1 MSEQNVIV
9 ERVGSRLDIV
19 LNRPDRKN
27 SITQQLAVELR
38 DAFLN
43 VPSEAGCIL
52 LSGSGGAFCSG
63 IDLKIAGAD
72 LKNEPLTAWVEVHA
86 AIYKC
91 RVPVVVAL
99 ERYAI
104 NAGAALALA
113 ANIVVAGE
121 SSFLQ
126 VGEIAMGV
134 PAFLGSAGGAVLAS
148 KIPTS
153 SMRPMVLVLLIIVA
167 VYTWFKPDLGK
178 FENLRHLPKR
188 RVQIAAIAGVVIGFY
203 DGIFGPGTGS
213 FLMLILVASLG
224 YAFITASAIAKVVNV
239 ATNVGAI
246 MVFGINGA
254 VLWQIGI
261 ILGVANISGAVIGAR
276 LAIKGGS
283 TLVRKVFLLVTVALI
298 LKVGIATF

>member
-1 MSEQNVIV
+1 MFQDLTIATALFLLAASFFAGFIDSIAGGGGLIQLPALLIGLPKSETA
-9 ERVGSRLDIV
+9 EV
-19 LNRPDRKN
+19 LGTNKLSAVFGTTTAAALYRKQIKPDPK
-27 SITQQLAVELR
+27 
-38 DAFLN
+38 
-43 VPSEAGCIL
+43 IL
-52 LSGSGGAFCSG
+52 L
-63 IDLKIAGAD
+63 
-72 LKNEPLTAWVEVHA
+72 
-86 AIYKC
+86 
-91 RVPVVVAL
+91 
-99 ERYAI
+99 
-104 NAGAALALA
+104 
-113 ANIVVAGE
+113 
-121 SSFLQ
+121 
-126 VGEIAMGV
+126 AMGL

-188 RVQIAAIAGVVIGFY
+188 RVQIAALAGVVIGFY

-246 MVFGINGA
+246 MVFGVNGA

-261 ILGVANISGAVIGAR
+261 ILGIANISGAVIGAR

-283 TLVRKVFLLVTVALI
+283 TLVRKVFLIVTVALI
-298 LKVGIATF
+298 VKVGIATF

>member
-1 MSEQNVIV
+1 MFADLTVATA
-9 ERVGSRLDIV
+9 LF
-19 LNRPDRKN
+19 L
-27 SITQQLAVELR
+27 LA
-38 DAFLN
+38 ASFF
-43 VPSEAGCIL
+43 AG
-52 LSGSGGAFCSG
+52 F
-63 IDLKIAGAD
+63 IDSIAGGGGLIQLPA
-72 LKNEPLTAWVEVHA
+72 LLIGLPKSETAEVLGTNKLSA
-86 AIYKC
+86 VFGTTTA
-91 RVPVVVAL
+91 
-99 ERYAI
+99 
-104 NAGAALALA
+104 AALYRKQIKPDPKIL
-113 ANIVVAGE
+113 
-121 SSFLQ
+121 
-126 VGEIAMGV
+126 IAMGV

-178 FENLRHLPKR
+178 FEDLRHLPKR

-261 ILGVANISGAVIGAR
+261 ILGIANISGAVIGAR

-283 TLVRKVFLLVTVALI
+283 TLVRNVFLLVTVALI
-298 LKVGIATF
+298 VKVGIATF

>member
-1 MSEQNVIV
+1 VFQD
-9 ERVGSRLDIV
+9 L
-19 LNRPDRKN
+19 
-27 SITQQLAVELR
+27 TLATAL
-38 DAFLN
+38 FLLAA
-43 VPSEAGCIL
+43 SFFAGFVD
-52 LSGSGGAFCSG
+52 S
-63 IDLKIAGAD
+63 IAGGGGLIQLPA
-72 LKNEPLTAWVEVHA
+72 LLIGLPKSETAEVLGTNKLSA
-86 AIYKC
+86 VFGTTTA
-91 RVPVVVAL
+91 
-99 ERYAI
+99 
-104 NAGAALALA
+104 AALYRKQIKPDPKIL
-113 ANIVVAGE
+113 
-121 SSFLQ
+121 
-126 VGEIAMGV
+126 IAMGL

-261 ILGVANISGAVIGAR
+261 ILGIANITGAVIGAR

-298 LKVGIATF
+298 VKVGIATF

>member
-1 MSEQNVIV
+1 
-9 ERVGSRLDIV
+9 
-19 LNRPDRKN
+19 
-27 SITQQLAVELR
+27 
-38 DAFLN
+38 
-43 VPSEAGCIL
+43 
-52 LSGSGGAFCSG
+52 
-63 IDLKIAGAD
+63 
-72 LKNEPLTAWVEVHA
+72 
-86 AIYKC
+86 
-91 RVPVVVAL
+91 
-99 ERYAI
+99 
-104 NAGAALALA
+104 
-113 ANIVVAGE
+113 
-121 SSFLQ
+121 
-126 VGEIAMGV
+126 
-134 PAFLGSAGGAVLAS
+134 
-148 KIPTS
+148 
-153 SMRPMVLVLLIIVA
+153 MRPMVLVLLIIVA

-239 ATNVGAI
+239 ATNIGAI

-261 ILGVANISGAVIGAR
+261 ILGIANITGAVIGAR

-298 LKVGIATF
+298 VKVGIATF

>member
-1 MSEQNVIV
+1 MFYDLTIATA
-9 ERVGSRLDIV
+9 LF
-19 LNRPDRKN
+19 L
-27 SITQQLAVELR
+27 LA
-38 DAFLN
+38 ASFF
-43 VPSEAGCIL
+43 AG
-52 LSGSGGAFCSG
+52 F
-63 IDLKIAGAD
+63 IDSIAGGGGLIQLPA
-72 LKNEPLTAWVEVHA
+72 LLIGLPKSGTAEVLGTNKLSSIFGTSTA
-86 AIYKC
+86 
-91 RVPVVVAL
+91 
-99 ERYAI
+99 
-104 NAGAALALA
+104 AALYRKQIKPDPKVL
-113 ANIVVAGE
+113 
-121 SSFLQ
+121 L
-126 VGEIAMGV
+126 AMGL
-134 PAFLGSAGGAVLAS
+134 PALLGSAGGAMLAS

-153 SMRPMVLVLLIIVA
+153 SMRPMVLVLLIVVA

-188 RVQIAAIAGVVIGFY
+188 RIQIAALAGVIIGFY

-254 VLWQIGI
+254 VIWQIGI
-261 ILGVANISGAVIGAR
+261 IMGVANISGAIIGAR

-298 LKVGIATF
+298 VKVGIATF

>member
-1 MSEQNVIV
+1 VFHDLTIATA
-9 ERVGSRLDIV
+9 LF
-19 LNRPDRKN
+19 L
-27 SITQQLAVELR
+27 LA
-38 DAFLN
+38 ASFF
-43 VPSEAGCIL
+43 AG
-52 LSGSGGAFCSG
+52 F
-63 IDLKIAGAD
+63 IDSIAGGGGLIQLPALLIGLPKSD
-72 LKNEPLTAWVEVHA
+72 TAEVLGTNKLSSIFGTSTA
-86 AIYKC
+86 
-91 RVPVVVAL
+91 
-99 ERYAI
+99 
-104 NAGAALALA
+104 AALYRKQIKPDPKVL
-113 ANIVVAGE
+113 
-121 SSFLQ
+121 L
-126 VGEIAMGV
+126 AMGL
-134 PAFLGSAGGAVLAS
+134 PALLGSAGGATLAS

-188 RVQIAAIAGVVIGFY
+188 RIQIAALAGVIIGFY

-246 MVFGINGA
+246 FVFGINGA
-254 VLWQIGI
+254 VIWQIGI
-261 ILGVANISGAVIGAR
+261 IMGVANISGAVIGAR

-298 LKVGIATF
+298 VKVGIATF

>member
-1 MSEQNVIV
+1 MFADLTVATALFLLAASFFAGFIV
-9 ERVGSRLDIV
+9 S
-19 LNRPDRKN
+19 
-27 SITQQLAVELR
+27 
-38 DAFLN
+38 
-43 VPSEAGCIL
+43 
-52 LSGSGGAFCSG
+52 
-63 IDLKIAGAD
+63 IAGGGGLIQLPA
-72 LKNEPLTAWVEVHA
+72 LLIGLPKSETAEVLGTNKLSA
-86 AIYKC
+86 VFGTTTA
-91 RVPVVVAL
+91 
-99 ERYAI
+99 
-104 NAGAALALA
+104 AALYRKQIKPDPKIL
-113 ANIVVAGE
+113 
-121 SSFLQ
+121 
-126 VGEIAMGV
+126 IAMGV

-246 MVFGINGA
+246 MVFGVNGA

-298 LKVGIATF
+298 VKVGIATF

>member
-1 MSEQNVIV
+1 VFADLTV
-9 ERVGSRLDIV
+9 ATALF
-19 LNRPDRKN
+19 L
-27 SITQQLAVELR
+27 LA
-38 DAFLN
+38 ASFF
-43 VPSEAGCIL
+43 AG
-52 LSGSGGAFCSG
+52 F
-63 IDLKIAGAD
+63 IDSIAGGGGLIQLPA
-72 LKNEPLTAWVEVHA
+72 LLIGLPKSETAEVLGTNKLSA
-86 AIYKC
+86 VFGTTTA
-91 RVPVVVAL
+91 
-99 ERYAI
+99 
-104 NAGAALALA
+104 AALYRKQIKPDPKIL
-113 ANIVVAGE
+113 
-121 SSFLQ
+121 
-126 VGEIAMGV
+126 IAMGV

-148 KIPTS
+148 QIPTS

-188 RVQIAAIAGVVIGFY
+188 RVQIAAFAGVVIGFY

-261 ILGVANISGAVIGAR
+261 ILGIANISGAVIGAR

-298 LKVGIATF
+298 VKVGIATF

>member
-1 MSEQNVIV
+1 VFHDLTIATA
-9 ERVGSRLDIV
+9 LF
-19 LNRPDRKN
+19 L
-27 SITQQLAVELR
+27 LA
-38 DAFLN
+38 ASFF
-43 VPSEAGCIL
+43 AG
-52 LSGSGGAFCSG
+52 F
-63 IDLKIAGAD
+63 IDSIAGGGGLIQLPA
-72 LKNEPLTAWVEVHA
+72 LLIGLPKSETAEVLGTNKLSA
-86 AIYKC
+86 VFGTTTA
-91 RVPVVVAL
+91 
-99 ERYAI
+99 
-104 NAGAALALA
+104 AALYRKQIKPDPKIL
-113 ANIVVAGE
+113 
-121 SSFLQ
+121 
-126 VGEIAMGV
+126 IAMGV

-178 FENLRHLPKR
+178 FESLRHLPKR
-188 RVQIAAIAGVVIGFY
+188 RVQIAAIAGVIIGFY

-254 VLWQIGI
+254 VIWQIGI
-261 ILGVANISGAVIGAR
+261 ILGVANVSGAVIGAR

-283 TLVRKVFLLVTVALI
+283 TLVRKVFLIVTVALI
-298 LKVGIATF
+298 VKVGIATF

>member
-1 MSEQNVIV
+1 MFHDLTITTALFLLAASFFAGFIDSIAGGGGLIQLPALLIGLPKSETA
-9 ERVGSRLDIV
+9 EV
-19 LNRPDRKN
+19 LGTNKLSAVFGTTTAAALYRKQIKPDPK
-27 SITQQLAVELR
+27 
-38 DAFLN
+38 
-43 VPSEAGCIL
+43 IL
-52 LSGSGGAFCSG
+52 L
-63 IDLKIAGAD
+63 
-72 LKNEPLTAWVEVHA
+72 
-86 AIYKC
+86 
-91 RVPVVVAL
+91 
-99 ERYAI
+99 
-104 NAGAALALA
+104 
-113 ANIVVAGE
+113 
-121 SSFLQ
+121 
-126 VGEIAMGV
+126 AMGL

-188 RVQIAAIAGVVIGFY
+188 RVQIAALAGVVIGFY

-246 MVFGINGA
+246 MVFGVNGA

-261 ILGVANISGAVIGAR
+261 ILGIANISGAVIGAR

-283 TLVRKVFLLVTVALI
+283 TLVRKVFLIVTVALI
-298 LKVGIATF
+298 VKVGIATF

>member
-1 MSEQNVIV
+1 MFQD
-9 ERVGSRLDIV
+9 LT
-19 LNRPDRKN
+19 L
-27 SITQQLAVELR
+27 TTALFLLA
-38 DAFLN
+38 ASFF
-43 VPSEAGCIL
+43 AG
-52 LSGSGGAFCSG
+52 F
-63 IDLKIAGAD
+63 IDSIAGGGGLIQLPA
-72 LKNEPLTAWVEVHA
+72 LLIGLPKSETAEVLGTNKLSA
-86 AIYKC
+86 VFGTTTA
-91 RVPVVVAL
+91 
-99 ERYAI
+99 
-104 NAGAALALA
+104 AALYRKQIKPDPKIL
-113 ANIVVAGE
+113 
-121 SSFLQ
+121 
-126 VGEIAMGV
+126 IAMGL

-261 ILGVANISGAVIGAR
+261 ILGIANITGAVIGAR

-298 LKVGIATF
+298 VKVGIATF

>member
-1 MSEQNVIV
+1 MFQD
-9 ERVGSRLDIV
+9 L
-19 LNRPDRKN
+19 
-27 SITQQLAVELR
+27 TLATAL
-38 DAFLN
+38 FLLAA
-43 VPSEAGCIL
+43 SFFAG
-52 LSGSGGAFCSG
+52 F
-63 IDLKIAGAD
+63 IDSIAGGGGLIQLPA
-72 LKNEPLTAWVEVHA
+72 LLIGLPKSETAEVLGTNKLSA
-86 AIYKC
+86 VFGTTTA
-91 RVPVVVAL
+91 
-99 ERYAI
+99 
-104 NAGAALALA
+104 AALYRKQIKPDPKIL
-113 ANIVVAGE
+113 
-121 SSFLQ
+121 
-126 VGEIAMGV
+126 IAMGI

-153 SMRPMVLVLLIIVA
+153 SMRPIVLVLLIIVA

-188 RVQIAAIAGVVIGFY
+188 RVQIAAFAGVVIGFY

-246 MVFGINGA
+246 TVFGINGA

-261 ILGVANISGAVIGAR
+261 ILGIANISGAIIGAR
-276 LAIKGGS
+276 LAINGGS

-298 LKVGIATF
+298 VKVGIATF

>member
-1 MSEQNVIV
+1 VFQD
-9 ERVGSRLDIV
+9 L
-19 LNRPDRKN
+19 
-27 SITQQLAVELR
+27 TLATAL
-38 DAFLN
+38 FLLAA
-43 VPSEAGCIL
+43 SFFAG
-52 LSGSGGAFCSG
+52 F
-63 IDLKIAGAD
+63 IDSIAGGGGLIQLPA
-72 LKNEPLTAWVEVHA
+72 LLIGLPKSETAEVLGTNKLSA
-86 AIYKC
+86 VFGTTTA
-91 RVPVVVAL
+91 
-99 ERYAI
+99 
-104 NAGAALALA
+104 AALYRKQIKPDPKIL
-113 ANIVVAGE
+113 
-121 SSFLQ
+121 
-126 VGEIAMGV
+126 IAMGL

-261 ILGVANISGAVIGAR
+261 IIGIANITGAVIGAR

-298 LKVGIATF
+298 VKVGIATF

>member
-1 MSEQNVIV
+1 MFQD
-9 ERVGSRLDIV
+9 L
-19 LNRPDRKN
+19 
-27 SITQQLAVELR
+27 TLATAL
-38 DAFLN
+38 FLL
-43 VPSEAGCIL
+43 VASFFAG
-52 LSGSGGAFCSG
+52 F
-63 IDLKIAGAD
+63 IDSIAGGGGLIQLPA
-72 LKNEPLTAWVEVHA
+72 LLIGLPKSETAEVLGTNKLSA
-86 AIYKC
+86 VFGTTTA
-91 RVPVVVAL
+91 
-99 ERYAI
+99 
-104 NAGAALALA
+104 AALYRKQIKPDPKIL
-113 ANIVVAGE
+113 
-121 SSFLQ
+121 
-126 VGEIAMGV
+126 IAMGL

-178 FENLRHLPKR
+178 LENLRHLPKR

-261 ILGVANISGAVIGAR
+261 ILGIANITGAVIGAR

-298 LKVGIATF
+298 VKVGIATF